1 MTRKNVFKY
10 RYLLIWCCLC
20 CFSIAKAQV
29 KDLES
34 PYYIY
39 PRLADQHIDLSQNWE
54 LSSEEFPVENLA
66 KLKEN
71 AWFTVAYPTSVQM
84 ANYKAGILGDPYKH
98 LNAREHE
105 KLEQKVWYYKKHFTI
120 PKKHNGYSC
129 ILNFD
134 GIDYFAKVWLNGI
147 ELGKHRGIFGGPVI
161 DVSENL
167 NYGGDNELIV
177 EVISANYGKPSFNP
191 NSPGNIVKGWFLM
204 GGSAMEPFF
213 NLGLWRNVRIEFV
226 PEYHMERPFL
236 FTEKIENNQATI
248 GFNIELFAGK
258 NTLDYQLHPWNN
270 CQISNYGKPSSA
282 PQNKR
287 LNDKLTVVLDLIDKD
302 QIVFSKEF
310 SPEVIEGRCWMEERF
325 VIDNPKLWYP
335 TGLGSPDY
343 YQAKMTLKVNDQPA
357 DCIQFDFGIR
367 IIEQV
372 RSAGIRTSDRWQD
385 WQFVVNGK
393 KFFVKGVN
401 WMPVDA
407 LYDLTADKYEWAVK
421 MARNM
426 GVQMFRI
433 WGSGLLES
441 DAFYDEIGRAHV

>member
-167 NYGGDNELIV
+167 NYGGIMN
-177 EVISANYGKPSFNP
+177 
-191 NSPGNIVKGWFLM
+191 
-204 GGSAMEPFF
+204 
-213 NLGLWRNVRIEFV
+213 
-226 PEYHMERPFL
+226 
-236 FTEKIENNQATI
+236 
-248 GFNIELFAGK
+248 
-258 NTLDYQLHPWNN
+258 
-270 CQISNYGKPSSA
+270 
-282 PQNKR
+282 
-287 LNDKLTVVLDLIDKD
+287 
-302 QIVFSKEF
+302 
-310 SPEVIEGRCWMEERF
+310 
-325 VIDNPKLWYP
+325 
-335 TGLGSPDY
+335 
-343 YQAKMTLKVNDQPA
+343 
-357 DCIQFDFGIR
+357 
-367 IIEQV
+367 
-372 RSAGIRTSDRWQD
+372 
-385 WQFVVNGK
+385 
-393 KFFVKGVN
+393 
-401 WMPVDA
+401 
-407 LYDLTADKYEWAVK
+407 
-421 MARNM
+421 
-426 GVQMFRI
+426 
-433 WGSGLLES
+433 
-441 DAFYDEIGRAHV
+441 